1 VIWGTGAYKVFL
13 TLHLLSVII
22 GFGPWFLNGLIPA
35 RAMSAEPAEGKALS
49 RANLQVSTV
58 SQFAIYGVVVFGA
71 ATLGSAHKHTID
83 FGDAFVWVSII
94 LWVAIVGIL
103 HGLILPAQRALA
115 EGSGD
120 RATLTQRQ
128 SLGAALLNLLVVV
141 AVVLMVWEPGGH
153 LPY

>member
-13 TLHLLSVII
+13 TLHLLAVIV

-35 RAMSAEPAEGKALS
+35 RAMSAEPGEGKVLS

-58 SQFAIYGVVVFGA
+58 SQFAIYGVIIFGA
-71 ATLGSAHKHTID
+71 AALGSAHKHTID
-83 FGDAFVWVSII
+83 FGDAFIWVSII
-94 LWVAIVGIL
+94 IWIAIVGIL

-115 EGSGD
+115 DGSGD

-128 SLGAALLNLLVVV
+128 SLGAAVLNLLVIV
-141 AVVLMVWEPGGH
+141 AVVLMVFEPGGH